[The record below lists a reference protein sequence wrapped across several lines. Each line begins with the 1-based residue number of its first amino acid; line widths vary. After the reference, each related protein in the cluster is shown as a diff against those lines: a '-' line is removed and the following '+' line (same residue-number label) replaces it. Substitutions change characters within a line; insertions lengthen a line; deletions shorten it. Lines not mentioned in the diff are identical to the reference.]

1 MRLRAE
7 REAVVAHARRLAA
20 DGLAVGT
27 SGNLSARA
35 GDLVAITP
43 TGVPYDAL
51 TPGDVGV
58 VDLDGAPVEGRLRP
72 SSEVPMHLAV
82 YRGTDAGAV
91 VHTHPLHATALST
104 LVDELPPIHYLVVLL
119 GGPVRVVPYVPYGTE
134 ELARLG
140 VEGLAGRSAVLLAN
154 HGATTYGDDLAQA
167 YERSVLLEWLCRLY
181 ATARSLGEP
190 RLLDA
195 ADLERAREAFGT
207 YGQGGGSAKAGGA
220 WGSR

>member
-1 MRLRAE
+1 VRLRAE
-7 REAVVAHARRLAA
+7 REGVVVHARRMAA

-43 TGVPYDAL
+43 SGVPYDVL
-51 TPGDVGV
+51 TPEDVVV
-58 VDLDGAPVEGRLRP
+58 VDLEGAPVEGRLRP
-72 SSEVPMHLAV
+72 SSEVPMHTAV
-82 YRGTDAGAV
+82 YRATDAGAV
-91 VHTHPLHATALST
+91 VHTHPIHATALST
-104 LVDELPPIHYLVVLL
+104 VCDELPPIHYMVVLL
-119 GGPVRVVPYVPYGTE
+119 GGPVRVAPYAPYGTE

-140 VEGLAGRSAVLLAN
+140 VEALAGRSAVLLAN

-167 YERSVLLEWLCRLY
+167 YERSVLLEWLCRLW
-181 ATARSLGEP
+181 AQARALGEP

-195 ADLERAREAFGT
+195 DQLERARAAFGD
-207 YGQGGGSAKAGGA
+207 YGQRGEAANTGGA

>member
-1 MRLRAE
+1 M
-7 REAVVAHARRLAA
+7 AA

-27 SGNLSARA
+27 SGNLSTRA

-43 TGVPYDAL
+43 TGVPYDVL
-51 TPGDVGV
+51 TAEDVVV
-58 VDLDGAPVEGRLRP
+58 VDLDGTPVEGRLRP
-72 SSEVPMHLAV
+72 SSEVPMHTAV

-91 VHTHPLHATALST
+91 VHTHPVHATALST
-104 LVDELPPIHYLVVLL
+104 LLDELPPIHYMVVLL
-119 GGPVRVVPYVPYGTE
+119 GGPVRVAPYAPYGTE

-167 YERSVLLEWLCRLY
+167 YERGVLLEWLCRLY
-181 ATARSLGEP
+181 AQARALGEP

-195 ADLERAREAFGT
+195 EQLERARVAFGG
-207 YGQGGGSAKAGGA
+207 YGQGGGSAGGGSAGGGSANAGGA